1 MMSMLL
7 DGAWA
12 DHKAISPYAHPTFRS
27 LRVAVVR
34 EQLLL
39 ERHARSA
46 IYCRG

>member
-1 MMSMLL
+1 
-7 DGAWA
+7 
-12 DHKAISPYAHPTFRS
+12 